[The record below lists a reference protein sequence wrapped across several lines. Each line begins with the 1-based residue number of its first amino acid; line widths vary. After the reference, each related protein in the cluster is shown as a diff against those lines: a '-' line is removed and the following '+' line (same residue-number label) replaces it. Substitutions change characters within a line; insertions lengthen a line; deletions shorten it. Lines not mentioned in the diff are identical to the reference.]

1 VRPVRIAADNS
12 PMTRF
17 LTASLIVY
25 LLVLAHG
32 CCVAG
37 AAGAVGAG
45 EVGAG
50 AGAAGAGAEGGGAAA
65 TGAAAGGWE
74 AELAAAA
81 TLDKSQSEADQ
92 LRSIPD
98 RIQAQ
103 VDIVMQPI
111 TDAEEVI
118 NTISTMPQRLGI
130 SASELGAMAKGS
142 LEGGTVSVTANLG
155 GEARAEVEAL
165 LVKIKGIGTGLKEMP
180 QRVKVAVK
188 NVVELGAKA
197 TGLATKIKG
206 SAKFAFGAKGEQ
218 KKADAAMATEAMTKI
233 KAQVQSVKATIMG
246 LPAKATTIF
255 TRLAASF
262 AM

>member
-1 VRPVRIAADNS
+1 
-12 PMTRF
+12 MTRF
-17 LTASLIVY
+17 LTATLLAH

-37 AAGAVGAG
+37 AGGAVGAG
-45 EVGAG
+45 EVE
-50 AGAAGAGAEGGGAAA
+50 AGAAAEGAAGGAEGPSAE
-65 TGAAAGGWE
+65 GAAAGGWE

-81 TLDKSQSEADQ
+81 TVDKSQSEADQ

-98 RIQAQ
+98 KIQAQ
-103 VDIVMQPI
+103 IDIVMQPI
-111 TDAEEVI
+111 TDAEAVI

-142 LEGGTVSVTANLG
+142 LEGGSVSVTANLS
-155 GEARAEVEAL
+155 GEGRAEVEGL
-165 LVKIKGIGTGLKEMP
+165 LIKIKGIGTGLKEMP

-197 TGLATKIKG
+197 ATLATKIKG

-218 KKADAAMATEAMTKI
+218 KKADAAMATEVVTKI
-233 KAQVQSVKATIMG
+233 KGQVQQAKASIMG